1 MSPDEHELLADLT
14 RVCEH
19 ASLFVL
25 EFTAG
30 ELSVEAEEACAFRLV
45 DVAEELLRHA
55 RHRKFA
61 AGCKLEAAMPAPS
74 PGDGAPDAR
83 A

>member
-25 EFTAG
+25 EFTA
-30 ELSVEAEEACAFRLV
+30 EEAFAFRLV

-61 AGCKLEAAMPAPS
+61 
-74 PGDGAPDAR
+74 DGR
-83 A
+83 LGRRLWR